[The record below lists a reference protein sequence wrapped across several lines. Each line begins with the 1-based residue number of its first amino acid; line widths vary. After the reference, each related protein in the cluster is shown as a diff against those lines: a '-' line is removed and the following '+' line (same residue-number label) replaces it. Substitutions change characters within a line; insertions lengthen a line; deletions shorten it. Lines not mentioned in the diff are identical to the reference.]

1 MILNFIILYFHIGD
15 ILIKNYAVQYFL
27 LVLDFRA
34 FLTLSI
40 NIKIKHNFEPYDVLI
55 NDKKYKI
62 FKCLLFTLLNQ

>member
-15 ILIKNYAVQYFL
+15 IIIKNYAVQYFL

-40 NIKIKHNFEPYDVLI
+40 DIKILHIFKPYGVLI
-55 NDKKYKI
+55 NDKKYKKL
-62 FKCLLFTLLNQ
+62 KCLLFTLLKQ

>member
-34 FLTLSI
+34 FLTLSKD
-40 NIKIKHNFEPYDVLI
+40 IKIKHNFEPYDALI
-55 NDKKYKI
+55 NDI
-62 FKCLLFTLLNQ
+62 LFILLKQ